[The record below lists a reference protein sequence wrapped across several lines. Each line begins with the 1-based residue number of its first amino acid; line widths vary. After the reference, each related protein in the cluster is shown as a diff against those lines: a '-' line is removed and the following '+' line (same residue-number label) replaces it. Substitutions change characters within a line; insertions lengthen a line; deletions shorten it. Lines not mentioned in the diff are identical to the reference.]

1 MKWYLNR
8 SNPKKI
14 ESIMKSHNVSEEI
27 ARIIENRRFNNR
39 NELKNFLHPK
49 FNQFHNPFLM
59 KGMEE
64 TVKKILKTI
73 KQQKNIFIFGDNDAD
88 GISATSILF
97 NKIKD
102 MGGKVKAY
110 IPNRKKEGRGF
121 SKKGVKEALKYKA
134 DILITCD
141 CGTNNYESIEYANQN
156 NLDII
161 ITDHHLLT
169 NKIPNVFSMLNPNQ
183 SDCKY
188 PFKNLSGSG
197 VAFKLIQ
204 GLTKEKENIAE
215 EAIQIAMLGTLSDM
229 VPLVNENRLIVYFG
243 LKNIIRT
250 KNIGLKKTFQ
260 SFLNK
265 NIIKVSDITSQ
276 IIPKINSVSR
286 IGDSNTVLKLLTF
299 KEKNLSSFLFD
310 LKYFNNLRINI
321 QKNILNEVNIFIDN
335 NIDLRKDKIIICHS
349 NEWEY
354 GILGLIASKIRN
366 QFNRPVIL
374 ITFNNSMIGQGSARS
389 IKGFNL
395 LEALNFFE
403 SKLISFG
410 GHEMA
415 SGFLIK
421 KSIFDRFKKSFLAYA
436 NRKLKIINF
445 EKKWN
450 VDLSINLL
458 DIKPDFVSF
467 IKKLEPFGLNN
478 NKPLFLTK
486 KLKVIGNPIIFGE
499 GEHIKFFV
507 RQNKKLINVIGYG
520 MVNIYDILIKGAFID
535 MIFNIEI
542 NNSGRKHIIQLNAK
556 DIRLS
561 GTLKLN

>member
-1 MKWYLNR
+1 MNWYLYK
-8 SNPKKI
+8 SNPEKI
-14 ESIMKSHNVSEEI
+14 KSIMKTHNVSENI
-27 ARIIENRRFNNR
+27 AKIIENRRFNNR
-39 NELKNFLHPK
+39 RKLENFLSPK

-59 KGMEE
+59 KGMKK
-64 TVKKILKTI
+64 TVDKILKTI
-73 KQQKNIFIFGDNDAD
+73 NQKGKIFIFGDSDAD
-88 GISATSILF
+88 GISAVSILY

-102 MGGKVKAY
+102 MGGEVNAY

-121 SKKGVKEALKYKA
+121 SKKGVNEALKLKA
-134 DILITCD
+134 DLLITCD
-141 CGTNNYESIEYANQN
+141 CGTNSHKSIEYANQN

-161 ITDHHLLT
+161 VTDHHLLT
-169 NKIPNVFSMLNPNQ
+169 NKTPNVFSMLNPNQ

-188 PFKNLSGSG
+188 PFKSLSGSG
-197 VAFKLIQ
+197 VVFKLIQ
-204 GLTKEKENIAE
+204 GLTKKNENINE
-215 EAIQIAMLGTLSDM
+215 EAIHLAMLGTLSDM

-243 LKNIIRT
+243 IKNIIKT
-250 KNIGLKKTFQ
+250 KNFGLKKFLKN
-260 SFLNK
+260 FLNK
-265 NIIKVSDITSQ
+265 NIIKVSDITYY

-286 IGDSNTVLKLLTF
+286 IGDPNNVLKLLTS
-299 KEKNLSSFLFD
+299 KEKKLSSFLYN
-310 LKYFNNLRINI
+310 LKYYNDLRINI
-321 QKNILNEVNIFIDN
+321 QKDTLNEVQIFIDN
-335 NIDLRKDKIIICHS
+335 KINLKKEKVIICYS
-349 NEWEY
+349 NKWEY
-354 GILGLIASKIRN
+354 GVLGLIASKIRN

-374 ITFNNSMIGQGSARS
+374 ITFNSSMIGRGSARS

-395 LEALNFFE
+395 LDALIFFE

-410 GHEMA
+410 GHDMA

-421 KSIFDRFKKSFLAYA
+421 KSNFDRFKESFLVYA
-436 NRKLKIINF
+436 SRKLKIKNF

-450 VDLSINLL
+450 IDLNINLV
-458 DIKPDFVSF
+458 DIRPDLLSF
-467 IKKLEPFGLNN
+467 IKKLEPFGISN

-486 KLKVIGNPIIFGE
+486 KLKVIGNPIIFGK

-507 RQNKKLINVIGYG
+507 KQNKKLINVIGYE
-520 MVNIYDILIKGAFID
+520 MVNLYDVLIKGAFID